1 MRVMNSSGIEDHL
14 SGAPTCASKNMSLR
28 MALRLAT
35 NSFKASFFYGLAG
48 PEGMQ
53 GRPWPLKSFLVLAFA
68 AIAILAQGQAEVQNP
83 TFPFWKVNGN
93 SGTNSST
100 NFVGTTDNISLRFRT
115 NNTEKMVVD
124 SVGNV
129 GIGTGTPGQR
139 LHVYKT
145 NGDAIVRVETPS
157 SSYESRIEF
166 WKWSGF
172 NAAVGFYPGT
182 SDLRLRTGQASD
194 VIMEPNSTEVMRV
207 TSGGNVGIG
216 TAAPTEKLMV
226 VGRIQANNPGTSPTG
241 SQIILGSPANDVGIT
256 LNRGDGS
263 GGVSQRW
270 DIKVASDLAL
280 RFRTSNS
287 VDRVTFT
294 NGGRVGIGTNAPDT
308 TLHVVGSIKMVDGN
322 QATGYLMVSD
332 ANGVGK
338 WTDGS
343 TLSSLGNDWH
353 LTGNSGT
360 TAGTNF
366 IGTTDAVDWV
376 IKTNNTERARVKS
389 TGNVGIATTTPGAT
403 LDVNGSGIIGTSNT
417 NTGTNAVATGISNTT
432 AGNYSFTSGQNNT
445 ITSTGT
451 RGAVFN
457 QSNSVTGNNSI
468 AAGFQSNAGG
478 NISYAFGYADT
489 ATGQGSAAFG
499 FSNIASA
506 NYTFAA
512 GSNNNATAAQAT
524 AFGNDNTVSG
534 TSSFVT
540 GGNNTASGSNTL
552 VSGSSNT
559 ASGTNSIVTGNSND
573 VTATH
578 ALVVGNDHTV
588 AGNYSV
594 VFNNNNSNTSAATTS
609 ITGGY
614 QSQTQSNIGLA
625 IGWADTTTG
634 TAAAAFGRQNRS
646 TANYA
651 FSTGYN
657 NTASGSQSAAFGDSN
672 GAAGQ
677 SSVAMGAGNYVSG
690 RSSLVTGELDTITSI
705 ASFAMGNANK
715 VTANGASAFGR
726 YSTAGGYCSIVG
738 GNNSYTRGDYSFA
751 VGNID
756 TAYANYS
763 FAAGSSNYA
772 GGTSSAAFGN
782 NNTVTGSNSFSTGDG
797 NTVSGSNSF
806 SAGNA
811 NIVSN
816 YGSLT
821 VGLTDTASGYTS
833 VAFNRGNNASGNH
846 ATALGSYNSAPS
858 FSELSVG
865 MYSTNYT
872 PTSTTTYSATDR
884 IFNVGNGTTSTLR
897 ADALTIL
904 KNGNI
909 GVGTSTPATDLH
921 VVGSIRM
928 VDGTQANG
936 YVMVSDA
943 NGTGSWVNPSTLNSG
958 SAWNLT
964 GNSGTVSTTNFIG
977 TTDNVSLRFRTNST
991 QRMVIDSVG
1000 NVGVGTGTPTEKLE
1014 ILNGNLY
1021 VNNTA
1026 NIVSRGLIISGAR
1039 QGGTI
1044 TWNNTGLTDP
1054 TYITFNN
1061 YDGNSAATIYES
1073 ARISSVNDAGNNDGG
1088 LRFFTANNM
1097 VLSEGMRI
1105 DKNGAVGIGASPL
1118 DKLHV
1123 VGSIRMVDGNQ
1134 ANGYIMVSNANGTG
1148 AWTDPSSLGIG
1159 SAWNLTGNSAT
1170 DSTTNFIGTTDNVP
1184 FNIKVNNQKAG
1195 EITSA
1200 GETFLGYQAGNSNA
1214 VANNTAVGYT
1224 ALKGNTYAAE
1234 NTAIGYEALSTQ
1246 SYNNGGT
1253 GWNTDNTAVGYRALY
1268 SNQPTSSS
1276 NGRQN
1281 TAIGSRALRAN
1292 TTGGGNVA
1300 VGYTALD
1307 NNTTASNNTAVGYG
1321 AVAGNTTGD
1330 GNTGVG
1336 FWSLVNNTSGIYN
1349 SGFGLHA
1356 LRNTTTGQWN
1366 IAAGARAAE
1375 SNTTGRY
1382 NVALGANALFTNT
1395 TSYYNTALGYNA
1407 GYSTTGAGNVFIGAN
1422 AGYNETGSDKLYIDN
1437 TNSATPLIY
1446 GDFSTNSVTIN
1457 DSLISKYFKMSNGAN
1472 NGYLLQSDALG
1483 NGAWVS
1489 TSSLGIGSGWNL
1501 TGNSGTSAASNFIGT
1516 TDVVD
1521 FVVRS
1526 SNTERMRVT
1535 SGGNIG
1541 MGHTNPLARLVVAE
1555 TVDSSGVLRI
1565 HNPSNQSATRTWIG
1579 FSADNAW
1586 GTDDIND
1593 RARIGMEVQTS
1604 GPGELFFTTGGY
1616 NNQQER
1622 VRINTNGYVG
1632 IGTRTPTSTMDIKGS
1647 FATTVKTAQI
1657 AGTNNP
1663 DVTGAV
1669 WIYSSGSGTI
1679 TLPTASTCS
1688 GRRYVILNQTGGACT
1703 TSTYIDI
1710 TTASVTS
1717 LANNTSIEVISDGTN
1732 WRQIK

>member
-1 MRVMNSSGIEDHL
+1 MKVISYKAIKERVTGGLKARNNETINKPVMPATYRVTGS
-14 SGAPTCASKNMSLR
+14 ASKWQL
-28 MALRLAT
+28 LA
-35 NSFKASFFYGLAG
+35 KKFFYGLAG

-53 GRPWPLKSFLVLAFA
+53 GRPWPHKSFLALVFA
-68 AIAILAQGQAEVQNP
+68 AITGLAFGQAEVQNP
-83 TFPFWKVNGN
+83 TFPFWKVMGN
-93 SGTNSST
+93 SNTNSST
-100 NFVGTTDNISLRFRT
+100 NFVGTTDNVSLRFRT

-129 GIGTGTPGQR
+129 GIGTGTPSQR

-157 SSYESRIEF
+157 SSYEARIEF
-166 WKWSGF
+166 WKWSGY

-194 VIMEPNSTEVMRV
+194 VIVEPNSTEVMRV

-241 SQIILGSPANDVGIT
+241 SQIILGSPANDLGIT

-263 GGVSQRW
+263 GGVAQRW
-270 DIKVASDLAL
+270 DIKVTSDLAL

-287 VDRVTFT
+287 ADRVTFT
-294 NGGRVGIGTNAPDT
+294 NGGRVGIGTTAPDT

-343 TLSSLGNDWH
+343 TLSSLGTNWR

-389 TGNVGIATTTPGAT
+389 TGNVGIATTAPGAT
-403 LDVNGSGIIGTSNT
+403 LDVNGNGIIGTSNT
-417 NTGTNAVATGISNTT
+417 NTGTNALATGISNNT
-432 AGNYSFTSGQNNT
+432 AGNYSFTAGQSNT
-445 ITSTGT
+445 ITSAGT

-468 AAGFQSNAGG
+468 AGGFQSNAGG
-478 NISYAFGYADT
+478 NISFALGYADT

-524 AFGNDNTVSG
+524 AFGNDNTVSA
-534 TSSFVT
+534 TSAMAT
-540 GGNNTASGSNTL
+540 GGSNTVSGSNSL

-559 ASGTNSIVTGNSND
+559 LSGTNSLVSGNSNT

-578 ALVVGNDHTV
+578 ALVSGNGHTV

-594 VFNNNNSNTSAATTS
+594 VLNNSNSNTSAATTS

-646 TANYA
+646 TASYA
-651 FSTGYN
+651 FSAGYN

-677 SSVAMGAGNYVSG
+677 SSFAMGAGNYVSG

-705 ASFAMGNANK
+705 ASFAMGNRNT

-726 YSTAGGYCSIVG
+726 YSTAAGYCSIVG

-751 VGNID
+751 VGNVD

-772 GGTSSAAFGN
+772 GGTASAAFGN
-782 NNTVTGSNSFSTGDG
+782 DNTVSNSNSFATGDA
-797 NTVSGSNSF
+797 NTVSGMNSF
-806 SAGNA
+806 AGGSS

-816 YGSLT
+816 YGSIAL
-821 VGLTDTASGYTS
+821 GLSDTASGYTS
-833 VAFNRGNNASGNH
+833 VAFNRGNYASGNH
-846 ATALGSYNSAPS
+846 TVALGTYNSAPS

-865 MYSTNYT
+865 MYSTTYT
-872 PTSTTTYSATDR
+872 ALNTTGYNAADR
-884 IFNVGNGTTSTLR
+884 LFNVGNGSSSTAR
-897 ADALTIL
+897 ADAFTIL
-904 KNGNI
+904 KNGNV

-928 VDGTQANG
+928 VDGTQAAG
-936 YVMVSDA
+936 YIMTSDA
-943 NGTGSWVNPSTLNSG
+943 NGTGSWVS
-958 SAWNLT
+958 
-964 GNSGTVSTTNFIG
+964 
-977 TTDNVSLRFRTNST
+977 
-991 QRMVIDSVG
+991 
-1000 NVGVGTGTPTEKLE
+1000 
-1014 ILNGNLY
+1014 
-1021 VNNTA
+1021 
-1026 NIVSRGLIISGAR
+1026 
-1039 QGGTI
+1039 
-1044 TWNNTGLTDP
+1044 
-1054 TYITFNN
+1054 
-1061 YDGNSAATIYES
+1061 
-1073 ARISSVNDAGNNDGG
+1073 
-1088 LRFFTANNM
+1088 
-1097 VLSEGMRI
+1097 
-1105 DKNGAVGIGASPL
+1105 
-1118 DKLHV
+1118 
-1123 VGSIRMVDGNQ
+1123 
-1134 ANGYIMVSNANGTG
+1134 
-1148 AWTDPSSLGIG
+1148 PSSL
-1159 SAWNLTGNSAT
+1159 SNSTAWSLTGNSAT

-1195 EITSA
+1195 GITSA
-1200 GETFLGYQAGNSNA
+1200 GETFLGYQAGNATTS
-1214 VANNTAVGYT
+1214 ANNTAIGYT
-1224 ALKGNTYAAE
+1224 ALKGNINSGQ
-1234 NTAIGYEALSTQ
+1234 NTALGYEALTTQ

-1253 GWNTDNTAVGYRALY
+1253 AWNTDNTAVGYRALY

-1281 TAIGSRALRAN
+1281 TAIGSRAMRSN

-1307 NNTTASNNTAVGYG
+1307 NSTTASNNTAVGYG
-1321 AVAGNTTGD
+1321 AIGNNTTGD
-1330 GNTGVG
+1330 GNTAVG
-1336 FWSLVNNTSGIYN
+1336 FWALVNNTTGIYN
-1349 SGFGLHA
+1349 AGFGLHA
-1356 LRNTTTGQWN
+1356 LRNNTTGQWS
-1366 IAAGARAAE
+1366 AALGARAAE

-1382 NVALGANALFTNT
+1382 NVAVGANALFTNS
-1395 TSYYNTALGYNA
+1395 TSNNNTVIGYNA
-1407 GYSTTGAGNVFIGAN
+1407 GFLTTGAGNVFIGYET
-1422 AGYNETGSDKLYIDN
+1422 GYNETGSNNLYIDN
-1437 TNSATPLIY
+1437 SNTSTPLIL
-1446 GDFSTNSVTIN
+1446 GNFATNSVTIN
-1457 DSLISKYFKMSNGAN
+1457 DSLISKYFKMTNGATS
-1472 NGYLLQSDALG
+1472 GYLLRSDATG
-1483 NGAWVS
+1483 NGSWVS
-1489 TSSLGIGSGWNL
+1489 PSSLGWSL
-1501 TGNSGTSAASNFIGT
+1501 TGNSGTTDGVNFIGT
-1516 TDVVD
+1516 TDNVP
-1521 FVVRS
+1521 F
-1526 SNTERMRVT
+1526 TIRV
-1535 SGGNIG
+1535 
-1541 MGHTNPLARLVVAE
+1541 
-1555 TVDSSGVLRI
+1555 
-1565 HNPSNQSATRTWIG
+1565 
-1579 FSADNAW
+1579 
-1586 GTDDIND
+1586 
-1593 RARIGMEVQTS
+1593 
-1604 GPGELFFTTGGY
+1604 
-1616 NNQQER
+1616 NNQQSG
-1622 VRINTNGYVG
+1622 RIDPLLSNTFLGYWAGRDNSTGTQNTATGINALLSNSTGARNTAHGTGALESNTGSDNTAVGTYALNANTTGTYNSAFGKDADVASGALTNATAIGAYAQVDASNSLVLGSVDGVNGASATVNVGVG
-1632 IGTRTPTSTMDIKGS
+1632 INSPTSTMHINGG
-1647 FATTVKTAQI
+1647 FATTVKTAQA

-1663 DVTGAV
+1663 DNTAAV
-1669 WIYSSGSGTI
+1669 WVYSSGTGTI
-1679 TLPTASTCS
+1679 TLPAAGTCS

-1717 LANNTSIEVISDGTN
+1717 VANNTSIEVISDGTN